1 MFAFWCPEVGSSGW
15 LSQALACSRFRC
27 PEVARLECSL
37 LGVQRLA
44 LKGLGIAKI
53 WPKKHRSFFGQIS
66 SEMLCRKMCRA
77 QRLHE
82 NPSFWNGLP
91 SRVVSEAPLAARKAF
106 EVKSRLVPFSWL
118 ERPLGRRCGS
128 TGPVRLVVVYWQLG
142 VPAIRHFLVERG
154 SQNFE
159 EWRVLIGWAGD
170 RGEGEGKGQ
179 RGFPKN

>member
-106 EVKSRLVPFSWL
+106 KVKYRLVSFLVLVGMFWALLARSLARW
-118 ERPLGRRCGS
+118 LGRS
-128 TGPVRLVVVYWQLG
+128 L
-142 VPAIRHFLVERG
+142 AFFDI
-154 SQNFE
+154 
-159 EWRVLIGWAGD
+159 
-170 RGEGEGKGQ
+170 
-179 RGFPKN
+179 